1 MHSLIKEIRAI
12 AQTGLH
18 YVQDPFDKERYE
30 RLADIS
36 HELYAM
42 YSQADLKTIEQFFFP
57 EQGYATPKVDLRCCI
72 IRDGKVLL
80 VKEKSDGKWTMPGG
94 WADQNEAPL
103 EGITREVQEEAGYR
117 IKNCRLYAIRDRDS
131 HPYTPKFPTTIY
143 KLFFVAEADGGDFTE
158 NTEISELGFFAPD
171 QLPELSEDRIL
182 ADDIA
187 AGVAA
192 FNRPVIN
199 VSVD

>member
-30 RLADIS
+30 RLAAIS

-42 YSQADLKTIEQFFFP
+42 YSQVDLKTIEHFFFP
-57 EQGYATPKVDLRCCI
+57 DKGYATPKVDLRCCI
-72 IRDGKVLL
+72 IKEGKVLL

-103 EGITREVQEEAGYR
+103 EGITREVQEEAGYT
-117 IKNCRLYAIRDRDS
+117 IKNCRLYAVKDRDS

-143 KLFFVAEADGGDFTE
+143 KLFFVAEAGNGHFTE
-158 NTEISELGFFAPD
+158 NTEISELGFFLTRATARTVGRPD
-171 QLPELSEDRIL
+171 PCGGYSRW
-182 ADDIA
+182 
-187 AGVAA
+187 
-192 FNRPVIN
+192 F
-199 VSVD
+199 

>member
-30 RLADIS
+30 RLAAIS

-42 YSQADLKTIEQFFFP
+42 YSKADLKTIEHFFFP
-57 EQGYATPKVDLRCCI
+57 ERGYATPKVDLRCCI
-72 IRDGKVLL
+72 IRDGKILL

-94 WADQNEAPL
+94 WADQNETPL
-103 EGITREVQEEAGYR
+103 QGIIREVQEEAGYQ
-117 IKNCRLYAIRDRDS
+117 IKNCRLYAVRDRDS
-131 HPYTPKFPTTIY
+131 HPYTPKFPATVY
-143 KLFFVAEADGGDFTE
+143 KLFFIAEADEGHFVE
-158 NTEISELGFFAPD
+158 NTEITELDFFLPD

-182 ADDIA
+182 TEDIT
-187 AGVAA
+187 AGFAA
-192 FNRPVIN
+192 FALPTIP